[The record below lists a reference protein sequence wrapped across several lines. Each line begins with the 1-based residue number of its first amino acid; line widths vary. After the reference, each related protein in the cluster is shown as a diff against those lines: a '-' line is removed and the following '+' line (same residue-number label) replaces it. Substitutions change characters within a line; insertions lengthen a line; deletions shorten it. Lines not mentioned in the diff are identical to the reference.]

1 MTYYTYHFIVG
12 GRIVHGG
19 ITIDTQRRQQEHQQ
33 TWPAGTLRIVGGPMS
48 EANAR
53 AWERLNGYA

>member
-1 MTYYTYHFIVG
+1 MTYYTYYFIVG

-33 TWPAGTLRIVGGPMS
+33 TWACRNAPYRWW
-48 EANAR
+48 ANVR
-53 AWERLNGYA
+53 GKR